1 MGQRKVLY
9 FMQLFLPYILYG
21 ENSKLESQS
30 SKNKIVTKYEG
41 WKDGG
46 ICQIFLF
53 FFSAFL

>member
-1 MGQRKVLY
+1 MGQTKVLY
-9 FMQLFLPYILYG
+9 FMQLFLPYILYS

-46 ICQIFLF
+46 ICQIFF